1 METTPLVE
9 VDILD
14 GLTWLDFAEIVNKL
28 VQFEEGN
35 IENEMRQQGSI
46 YSYYYGLMSVAKSQ
60 ADEAERTRD
69 RLAATVRTKARE
81 ENRFKKLTAKDLDD
95 LVLIND
101 DVSDLE
107 NELTQATLKYD
118 MLKGLVRALE
128 HKKDCMVQISSN
140 KRAETKLYQ

>member
-60 ADEAERTRD
+60 ADAAERTRD

-107 NELTQATLKYD
+107 NELIQATLKYD